1 MLQTMAAELQDRSGA
16 DAAAARWD
24 DIRIFLAAHR
34 QGSLGGAALKLALD
48 TSTVSRR
55 LTALEESLGKRL
67 FERTREGLSPTH
79 AAEQILLAAEA
90 MEAAHG
96 RLTRDISD
104 VEAEAEGVVRVSV
117 APGMADTF
125 IAPALA
131 RLRQRHPKIAIELD
145 ASTAPRDLTRHEADI
160 ALRSVAPRGSELVV
174 TKIATARWIAAA
186 APSFLEGCGKL
197 ASWSDV
203 PWITWDRD
211 LASFGPAAWLKKHAP
226 KADVALRTS
235 HFSSQLAAVQA
246 GLGVAL
252 VAEPYLE
259 GRGLVP
265 VRYSPALAESAAAW
279 PNDDLW
285 LVGHRALRD
294 VPRISVVWNFFAEE
308 MRRVAGGAGRP
319 RRQR

>member
-1 MLQTMAAELQDRSGA
+1 MAAELQDQPAA
-16 DAAAARWD
+16 DASGARWD

-34 QGSLGGAALKLALD
+34 QGSLGGAALKLGLD
-48 TSTVSRR
+48 TSTISRR
-55 LTALEESLGKRL
+55 LSALEDALGKRL
-67 FERTREGLSPTH
+67 FERTREGLSATH

-96 RLTRDISD
+96 RLTRDASD
-104 VEAEAEGVVRVSV
+104 VEAQAEGVVRVSV

-125 IAPALA
+125 VAPALA

-174 TKIATARWIAAA
+174 TKIGTARWVAAA
-186 APSFLEGCGKL
+186 APSLLEVCGKL
-197 ASWSDV
+197 SAWTDV

-211 LASFGPAAWLKKHAP
+211 LASFGPAAWLKKYVP
-226 KADVALRTS
+226 KADLALRTS

-246 GLGVAL
+246 GVGVAL
-252 VAEPYLE
+252 VAEPYLK

-265 VRYSPALAESAAAW
+265 VRFSPGLAEAAAAW
-279 PNDDLW
+279 PSDDLW

-294 VPRISVVWNFFAEE
+294 VPRIAVVWSFFAEE
-308 MRRVAGGAGRP
+308 MRRIVGSSGRA
-319 RRQR
+319 RRER